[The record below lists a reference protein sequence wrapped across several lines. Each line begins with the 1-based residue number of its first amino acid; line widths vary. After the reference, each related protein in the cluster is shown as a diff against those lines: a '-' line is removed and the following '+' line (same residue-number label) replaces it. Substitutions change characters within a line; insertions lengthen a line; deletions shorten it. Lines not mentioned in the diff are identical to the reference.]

1 MTISSIGSDHDYFK
15 ALWEAAR
22 LVNSSRD
29 VMEILDIIAKQT
41 VTALHVRACS
51 MRLLSPDGS
60 RLFVATAQGL
70 SAAYRTKGP
79 VDVANSG
86 IDQVAILAANPIYV
100 ADARTDARLQY
111 PEQLRQEGII
121 SMVLAPLRVQDRPIG
136 VLRVYSDTQRDF
148 SQDDLDLIEGMASL
162 SAVAIESGRL
172 YERLDRNYQAA
183 LNFGARSFE

>member
-1 MTISSIGSDHDYFK
+1 
-15 ALWEAAR
+15 
-22 LVNSSRD
+22 
-29 VMEILDIIAKQT
+29 MEILDNIAKQT

-51 MRLLSPDGS
+51 TRLLSPDGS
-60 RLFVATAQGL
+60 RLFVATAHGL
-70 SAAYRTKGP
+70 SSAYRAKGP
-79 VDVANSG
+79 VDIAASG
-86 IDQVAILAANPIYV
+86 IDQVAIAATSPIYV

-111 PEQLRQEGII
+111 PEQLRREGII

-148 SQDDLDLIEGMASL
+148 TQDDLDLVEGMASL

-183 LNFGARSFE
+183 LNFGARTFE